1 MINEPF
7 TTIES
12 YTLDLDYV
20 NGLITMLLNEPNGY
34 FKMNG
39 VRVAFFRREKEVPES
54 IDLVFPHR
62 IVNIT
67 RDELFDNKQ
76 QVFARIMET
85 CIETYRALRHSGLSF
100 TSDLT

>member
-1 MINEPF
+1 MSEHF
-7 TTIES
+7 TNTDS

-20 NGLITMLLNEPNGY
+20 NGLITMLLNKPSGY

-54 IDLVFPHR
+54 IDLIFPHR

-67 RDELFDNKQ
+67 RDELIDHKKQ
-76 QVFARIMET
+76 AFSRIMET
-85 CIETYRALRHSGLSF
+85 CIMTYRALRHSGLSF